1 MRVKPDVT
9 ASLWGCPLSEQL
21 SAGLSNKATPPETV
35 VFSFQIVGSLFYC
48 HLSFATRFAMYA
60 SAAFSASAEVA

>member
-21 SAGLSNKATPPETV
+21 GAGRSELHIGPGFVPHHPPFVDRPPDAGAE
-35 VFSFQIVGSLFYC
+35 L
-48 HLSFATRFAMYA
+48 LAR
-60 SAAFSASAEVA
+60 AAGMSEIAI